1 MPQPPPNGTHIGLF
15 HLRDDE
21 IKTIKITVKN
31 SLCLDS
37 KTFGSYNTSSGEGA
51 LSRNTGGGNS
61 IPAGSYNT
69 ANGAGALAFN
79 TTGRYNTAIGFQAL
93 ISNTTGNRN
102 IAIGSDAG
110 PLLDIGD
117 NNIII
122 GSHPA
127 GPGFLNTVI
136 IGDGVNQSRAF
147 IYGIFGQRTG
157 SSNVG
162 NVLIDQNGQLGT
174 IPSSRR
180 YKEEV
185 YCNGKPALPP
195 HLS

>member
-1 MPQPPPNGTHIGLF
+1 MRWFTFESPSPFNGVLLRRPLFIMPQPPPDGTHIGLF

-37 KTFGSYNTSSGEGA
+37 NTFGSYNTASGEGA
-51 LSRNTGGGNS
+51 LSRNTGDGNS

-69 ANGAGALAFN
+69 ASGAGALAFN

-93 ISNTTGNRN
+93 ISNTTGTRN
-102 IAIGSDAG
+102 IAIGSDAS

-136 IGDGVNQSRAF
+136 IGDGVTPESR
-147 IYGIFGQRTG
+147 
-157 SSNVG
+157 V
-162 NVLIDQNGQLGT
+162 
-174 IPSSRR
+174 
-180 YKEEV
+180 
-185 YCNGKPALPP
+185 
-195 HLS
+195 HLWHFWPKNRKQQCRKRSDRPKWAT